1 MGIDIKG
8 AYNSLPT
15 GAEVWQGTKD
25 IGSGIASGAADIYN
39 DPGAAASAAGGW
51 VKDQAVGVYDGT
63 IAAYNKDGAVGI
75 LGAGLGVAADIVS
88 PSKKLKMLKR
98 GAEAADDLGDAAKAK
113 RLFGREEGH

>member
-1 MGIDIKG
+1 VHVAGCVQDAWQSFKDQFMDKSETAQDAKGLWDKAGEYWNDPSKMGSDIKG

-25 IGSGIASGAADIYN
+25 IGAGIASGAADIYN

-63 IAAYNKDGAVGI
+63 IAAYNKDGAVGV
-75 LGAGLGVAADIVS
+75 L
-88 PSKKLKMLKR
+88 
-98 GAEAADDLGDAAKAK
+98 
-113 RLFGREEGH
+113 